1 MPRAPRIDW
10 PHLQTVLQET
20 TPYALTGRV
29 QEMVGLVIT
38 SRGPESAVGRICEI
52 EMSPPEESIT
62 AEVVGFRQGEVL
74 LMPQGEVRG
83 VRPHARVV
91 LQAREAMVQV
101 GETLL
106 GRVVDGL
113 GRPLDGKGPLNT
125 RLAYPLYAK
134 PLNPISREKIR
145 EPLDVGIR
153 AINGLL
159 TLGRGQRVGIFAGSG
174 VGKSTLLGMMAR
186 FTRSDV
192 SVIGLIGERGREV
205 KEFLDHDLG
214 EEGLTRSCV
223 VAATSDTPPLARLRG
238 AYLATAIAEYF
249 RDQGLHVL
257 LLMDSLTRF
266 AMAAREIGLAIGEP
280 PTARGY
286 TPSVFTRLPGL
297 LERAGACR
305 GKGSITGI
313 YTVLVEGDDLLE
325 PIADATRA
333 ILDGHIV
340 LTRELADRG
349 HYPAIDILGS
359 ISRLM
364 TQVVRPEHQHLRENL
379 VRVLAT
385 YRRAE
390 DLVNINAYVRGSNPD
405 IDYALEKI
413 EAVNSYLRQGAEEGI
428 SLARAVEDLESIFI
442 S

>member
-1 MPRAPRIDW
+1 MLPTRLIDFDF
-10 PHLQTVLQET
+10 LQRSVRQT
-20 TPYALTGRV
+20 TPFAFVGRV

-38 SRGPESAVGRICEI
+38 SQGPEGAVGRICEI
-52 EMSPPEESIT
+52 EMSPPDHPIT
-62 AEVVGFRQGEVL
+62 AEIVGFRQGKVL

-83 VRPHARVV
+83 MRPQARVV
-91 LQAREAMVQV
+91 LKTQGAVAPV
-101 GETLL
+101 GYSLL

-113 GRPLDGKGPLNT
+113 GRPLDNKGSLKTHLN
-125 RLAYPLYAK
+125 YPLYAE
-134 PLNPISREKIR
+134 PLNPIDRESIK

-153 AINGLL
+153 SINGLL
-159 TLGRGQRVGIFAGSG
+159 TLGKGQRVGIFAGSG
-174 VGKSTLLGMMAR
+174 VGKSTLMGMMAR
-186 FTRSDV
+186 FTGSDV
-192 SVIGLIGERGREV
+192 SVIALIGERGREV
-205 KEFLDHDLG
+205 KEFLENDLG
-214 EEGLTRSCV
+214 EEGLARSVV

-238 AYLATAIAEYF
+238 AYLATAMAEYF

-297 LERAGACR
+297 CERAGACR

-340 LTRELADRG
+340 LSRDLADRG
-349 HYPAIDILGS
+349 HYPAIDVLGS

-364 TQVVRPEHQHLRENL
+364 PQVTTPEHQRHRENL
-379 VRVLAT
+379 VRVLAA

-390 DLVNINAYVRGSNPD
+390 DLVNINAYVRGSNPE

-413 EAVNSYLRQGAEEGI
+413 EAVNRYLRQGIKQGI
-428 SLARAVEDLESIFI
+428 PLDQSINELEAIFV

>member
-1 MPRAPRIDW
+1 MLPTPRIDW
-10 PHLQTVLQET
+10 PRLMAALGQTS
-20 TPYALTGRV
+20 PYSLTGRV

-38 SRGPESAVGRICEI
+38 SRGPEGAVGRICEI
-52 EMSPPEESIT
+52 EMPPEEPIT
-62 AEVVGFRQGEVL
+62 AEIVGFRPGEVL

-83 VRPHARVV
+83 IRPQARVV
-91 LQAREAMVQV
+91 LQPREAVVQV
-101 GETLL
+101 GEALL
-106 GRVVDGL
+106 GRVLDGL
-113 GRPLDGKGPLNT
+113 GRPLDDKGPLNT
-125 RLAYPLYAK
+125 PLTYPLYAK

-145 EPLDVGIR
+145 EPLDVGVR

-174 VGKSTLLGMMAR
+174 VGKSTLLGMLAR
-186 FTRSDV
+186 FTRADV
-192 SVIGLIGERGREV
+192 SVVALIGERGREV

-214 EEGLTRSCV
+214 EEGLSRSCV

-249 RDQGLHVL
+249 RDQGKHVL

-305 GKGSITGI
+305 GKGSITGV

-364 TQVVRPEHQHLRENL
+364 SQVAEPPHQHLRENL
-379 VRVLAT
+379 VRVLAA

-390 DLVNINAYVRGSNPD
+390 DLVNINAYVRGSNPE

-413 EAVNSYLRQGAEEGI
+413 EAVNRYLRQDKDEGI
-428 SLARAVEDLESIFI
+428 SLDRAVKDLETIFI

>member
-1 MPRAPRIDW
+1 MPRPRIDW
-10 PHLQTVLQET
+10 PHLQTVLQQT

-29 QEMVGLVIT
+29 QEMVGLVIS

-52 EMSPPEESIT
+52 EMPPPEEPIT

-74 LMPQGEVRG
+74 LMPQGQVRG

-91 LQAREAMVQV
+91 LQPQEAMVQV

-106 GRVVDGL
+106 GRVLDGL
-113 GRPLDGKGPLNT
+113 GRPLDDKGPLNT

-134 PLNPISREKIR
+134 PLNPIRREKIR

-174 VGKSTLLGMMAR
+174 VGKSTLMGMMAR

-205 KEFLDHDLG
+205 KEFIDHDLG
-214 EEGLTRSCV
+214 EEGLARSCV
-223 VAATSDTPPLARLRG
+223 VAATSDTPPLTRLRG

-249 RDQGLHVL
+249 RDQGKHVL
-257 LLMDSLTRF
+257 LLMDSITRF

-297 LERAGACR
+297 LERAGACQ

-313 YTVLVEGDDLLE
+313 YTVLVDGDDLLE
-325 PIADATRA
+325 PIADATRS

-340 LTRELADRG
+340 LSRALADQG
-349 HYPAIDILGS
+349 HYPSIDILAS

-364 TQVVRPEHQHLRENL
+364 SQVAKPEHRHLRENL
-379 VRVLAT
+379 VRVLAA

-390 DLVNINAYVRGSNPD
+390 DLVNINAYVKGSNPE

-413 EAVNSYLRQGAEEGI
+413 EAVQRYLRQSADEGI
-428 SLARAVEDLESIFI
+428 SLERAVEDLEAIFI

>member
-1 MPRAPRIDW
+1 M
-10 PHLQTVLQET
+10 QTPPPINWLRLKEVMSKVS
-20 TPYALTGRV
+20 PYAHTGRV
-29 QEMVGLVIT
+29 LEMVGLVIT

-52 EMSPPEESIT
+52 EMPPPDGPIT

-83 VRPHARVV
+83 IRPKARVV
-91 LQAREAMVQV
+91 LKTREAMAPV
-101 GETLL
+101 GKALL

-113 GRPLDGKGPLNT
+113 GRPLDEKGPLNVAQT
-125 RLAYPLYAK
+125 YPLYAK
-134 PLNPISREKIR
+134 PLNPCARENIR
-145 EPLDVGIR
+145 QPLDVGIR
-153 AINGLL
+153 SINGLL

-174 VGKSTLLGMMAR
+174 VGKSTLMGMMAR
-186 FTRSDV
+186 YTRSDV
-192 SVIGLIGERGREV
+192 SVICLVGERGREV

-214 EEGLTRSCV
+214 EEGIARSCV

-297 LERAGACR
+297 LERAGACQ

-364 TQVVRPEHQHLRENL
+364 PQVVVSEHQRLRESL
-379 VRVLAT
+379 VRVLAA

-390 DLVNINAYVRGSNPD
+390 DLVNINAYVRGSNPE
-405 IDYALEKI
+405 IDHALDKI
-413 EAVNSYLRQGAEEGI
+413 EAVEHYLRQDTTEAV
-428 SLARAVEDLESIFI
+428 SLAQAVQEMEAIFA

>member
-1 MPRAPRIDW
+1 MPQPRIDW
-10 PHLQTVLQET
+10 PHLQTVLQQT

-52 EMSPPEESIT
+52 EMPPPEEPIT

-74 LMPQGEVRG
+74 LMPQGQVRG

-91 LQAREAMVQV
+91 LQAQEAMVQV

-106 GRVVDGL
+106 GRVLDGL
-113 GRPLDGKGPLNT
+113 GRPLDDKGPLNT

-134 PLNPISREKIR
+134 PLNPIQREKIR

-174 VGKSTLLGMMAR
+174 VGKSTLMGMMAR

-205 KEFLDHDLG
+205 KEFIDHDLG
-214 EEGLTRSCV
+214 EEGLARSCV

-249 RDQGLHVL
+249 RDQGKHVL
-257 LLMDSLTRF
+257 LLMDSITRF

-297 LERAGACR
+297 LERAGACQ

-313 YTVLVEGDDLLE
+313 YTVLVDGDDLLE
-325 PIADATRA
+325 PIADATRS

-340 LTRELADRG
+340 LSRALADQG
-349 HYPAIDILGS
+349 HYPSIDILAS

-364 TQVVRPEHQHLRENL
+364 SQVAKPEHRHLRENL
-379 VRVLAT
+379 VRVLAA

-390 DLVNINAYVRGSNPD
+390 DLVNINAYVKGSNPE

-413 EAVNSYLRQGAEEGI
+413 DAVQRYLRQSADEGI
-428 SLARAVEDLESIFI
+428 SLERAVEDLETIFI

>member
-1 MPRAPRIDW
+1 MPRPRIDW
-10 PHLQTVLQET
+10 PHLQTVLQQT
-20 TPYALTGRV
+20 MPYALTGRV
-29 QEMVGLVIT
+29 QEMVGLVIS

-52 EMSPPEESIT
+52 EMPPPEEPIT

-74 LMPQGEVRG
+74 LMPQGQVRG

-91 LQAREAMVQV
+91 LQSQEAMVQV

-106 GRVVDGL
+106 GRVLDGL
-113 GRPLDGKGPLNT
+113 GRPLDDKGPLNT

-134 PLNPISREKIR
+134 PLNPIRREKIR

-174 VGKSTLLGMMAR
+174 VGKSTLMGMMAR

-205 KEFLDHDLG
+205 KEFIDHDLG
-214 EEGLTRSCV
+214 EEGLARSCV
-223 VAATSDTPPLARLRG
+223 VAATSDTPPLTRLRG

-249 RDQGLHVL
+249 RDQGKHVL
-257 LLMDSLTRF
+257 LLMDSITRF

-297 LERAGACR
+297 LERAGACQ

-313 YTVLVEGDDLLE
+313 YTVLVDGDDLLE
-325 PIADATRA
+325 PIADATRS

-340 LTRELADRG
+340 LSRALADQG
-349 HYPAIDILGS
+349 HYPSIDILAS

-364 TQVVRPEHQHLRENL
+364 SQVAKPEHRHLRENL
-379 VRVLAT
+379 VRVLAA

-390 DLVNINAYVRGSNPD
+390 DLVNINAYVKGSNPE

-413 EAVNSYLRQGAEEGI
+413 EAVQRYLRQSADEGI
-428 SLARAVEDLESIFI
+428 SLERAVEDLEAIFI

>member
-1 MPRAPRIDW
+1 MPPPQPINW
-10 PHLQTVLQET
+10 QHLNAVLQQT
-20 TPYALTGRV
+20 TPYALTGMV

-38 SRGPESAVGRICEI
+38 SRGPECAVGRICEI
-52 EMSPPEESIT
+52 EMLPQEEPMA
-62 AEVVGFRQGEVL
+62 AEVVGFRQGKVL
-74 LMPQGEVRG
+74 LMPYGEVRG
-83 VRPHARVV
+83 LRPQSRVT
-91 LQAREAMVQV
+91 LLPREAMVPV

-106 GRVVDGL
+106 GRVIDGM
-113 GRPLDGKGPLNT
+113 GRSLDGKGPLNT
-125 RLAYPLYAK
+125 SLAYPLYAK
-134 PLNPISREKIR
+134 PLNPCHRENIK

-174 VGKSTLLGMMAR
+174 VGKSTLMGMMAR

-192 SVIGLIGERGREV
+192 SVIALIGERGREV
-205 KEFLDHDLG
+205 KEFLDYDLG
-214 EEGLTRSCV
+214 EQGLARSCV

-257 LLMDSLTRF
+257 LLLDSLTRF
-266 AMAAREIGLAIGEP
+266 AMAAREIGLTIGEP

-286 TPSVFTRLPGL
+286 TPSVFNRLPGL
-297 LERAGACR
+297 LERAGAYQ

-325 PIADATRA
+325 PIADSTRA

-364 TQVVRPEHQHLRENL
+364 PQVAKPEHQAQRESL
-379 VRVLAT
+379 FRVLAS

-413 EAVNSYLRQGAEEGI
+413 EAVNRYLSQNTEDGV
-428 SLARAVEDLESIFI
+428 SLERAVEELEAIFA

>member
-1 MPRAPRIDW
+1 MIATTNQDLLELIQKNDFREDLFYRLQVISFTLPPLRDRRGDIPLLAEYFLLRYAQLFDKRNVKFTSSALAALERAPW
-10 PHLQTVLQET
+10 PGNIRQLENAVARGVLLAEGNFVHPRDLQ
-20 TPYALTGRV
+20 
-29 QEMVGLVIT
+29 
-38 SRGPESAVGRICEI
+38 
-52 EMSPPEESIT
+52 
-62 AEVVGFRQGEVL
+62 AENQGEVL
-74 LMPQGEVRG
+74 
-83 VRPHARVV
+83 
-91 LQAREAMVQV
+91 
-101 GETLL
+101 
-106 GRVVDGL
+106 GRS
-113 GRPLDGKGPLNT
+113 PLPVP
-125 RLAYPLYAK
+125 RAYPLYAK
-134 PLNPISREKIR
+134 PLNPCHRENIK

-174 VGKSTLLGMMAR
+174 VGKSTLMGMMAR

-192 SVIGLIGERGREV
+192 SVIALIGERGREV
-205 KEFLDHDLG
+205 KEFLDYDLG
-214 EEGLTRSCV
+214 EQGLARSCV

-257 LLMDSLTRF
+257 LLLDSLTRF
-266 AMAAREIGLAIGEP
+266 AMAAREIGLTIGEP

-286 TPSVFTRLPGL
+286 TPSVFNRLPGL
-297 LERAGACR
+297 LERAGACQ

-325 PIADATRA
+325 PIADSTRA

-340 LTRELADRG
+340 LTRELADRS

-364 TQVVRPEHQHLRENL
+364 PQVAKPDHQAQRESL
-379 VRVLAT
+379 VRVLAS

-405 IDYALEKI
+405 IDYALDKI
-413 EAVNSYLRQGAEEGI
+413 EAVNHYLRQNTEEGV
-428 SLARAVEDLESIFI
+428 SLERAVEELEAIFAP
-442 S
+442 

>member
-1 MPRAPRIDW
+1 MSPTPQIDW
-10 PHLQTVLQET
+10 ARLPAALQQM
-20 TPYALTGRV
+20 TPYALSGRV

-38 SRGPESAVGRICEI
+38 SRGPEAAVGRICEI
-52 EMSPPEESIT
+52 EMPPPEGTIT
-62 AEVVGFRQGEVL
+62 AEIVGFRQGEVL

-83 VRPHARVV
+83 IRPQARVV
-91 LQAREAMVQV
+91 LQSQEATVQV
-101 GETLL
+101 GDALM
-106 GRVVDGL
+106 GRVMDGL
-113 GRPLDGKGPLNT
+113 GRMLDDKGPLHN
-125 RLAYPLYAK
+125 AISYPLYAK
-134 PLNPISREKIR
+134 PLNPICREKIR
-145 EPLDVGIR
+145 EPMDVGIR

-192 SVIGLIGERGREV
+192 SVVALIGERGREV
-205 KEFLDHDLG
+205 KEFIDHDLG
-214 EEGLTRSCV
+214 EEGLARSIV
-223 VAATSDTPPLARLRG
+223 VAATSDSPPLARLRG

-249 RDQGLHVL
+249 RDQGKHVL

-297 LERAGACR
+297 LERAGACQ

-340 LTRELADRG
+340 LSRDLADRG
-349 HYPAIDILGS
+349 HYPSIDILGS

-364 TQVVRPEHQHLRENL
+364 TQVSRPEHQHLRESL
-379 VRVLAT
+379 VRVLAA

-390 DLVNINAYVRGSNPD
+390 DLVNINAYVRGSNPE
-405 IDYALEKI
+405 IDYALDKI
-413 EAVNSYLRQGAEEGI
+413 EAVNRYLRQDKEEDV
-428 SLARAVEDLESIFI
+428 SLDRAVRDLEAIFI

>member
-1 MPRAPRIDW
+1 MRTPRKIDW
-10 PHLQTVLQET
+10 QGLHAAVGQT

-38 SRGPESAVGRICEI
+38 SRGPECAVGRICEI
-52 EMSPPEESIT
+52 EMPPPEAPIT

-83 VRPHARVV
+83 IRPQARVV
-91 LQAREAMVQV
+91 LQAREAMVPV

-113 GRPLDGKGPLNT
+113 GQPLDDQGPLNAT
-125 RLAYPLYAK
+125 RFYPLYAK
-134 PLNPISREKIR
+134 PLNPCARENIR

-192 SVIGLIGERGREV
+192 SVIALIGERGREV
-205 KEFLDHDLG
+205 KEFLEHDLG
-214 EEGLTRSCV
+214 EEGLAHSCV

-238 AYLATAIAEYF
+238 AYLATALAEYF
-249 RDQGLHVL
+249 RDQGLRVL
-257 LLMDSLTRF
+257 LLFDSLTRF
-266 AMAAREIGLAIGEP
+266 AMAAREVGLAIGEP

-297 LERAGACR
+297 LERAGACQ

-359 ISRLM
+359 VSRLM
-364 TQVVRPEHQHLRENL
+364 PQVARPEHQRHRESL
-379 VRVLAT
+379 VRVLAA
-385 YRRAE
+385 YRKAE
-390 DLVNINAYVRGSNPD
+390 DLVNINAYVRGSNPE

-413 EAVNSYLRQGAEEGI
+413 EAVNRYLRQDMNEGFF
-428 SLARAVEDLESIFI
+428 LPQAVQELEAIFVP
-442 S
+442 

>member
-1 MPRAPRIDW
+1 MSRPAQIDW
-10 PHLQTVLQET
+10 QYLQRALRQTS
-20 TPYALTGRV
+20 PYALTGRV

-38 SRGPESAVGRICEI
+38 SRGPECAVGRICEI
-52 EMSPPEESIT
+52 EMPPPEEPMT

-83 VRPHARVV
+83 IRPQARVT
-91 LQAREAMVQV
+91 LQTQEATANV
-101 GETLL
+101 GGSLL
-106 GRVVDGL
+106 GRVLDGL
-113 GRPLDGKGPLNT
+113 GRPLDDRGVLNPSE
-125 RLAYPLYAK
+125 AYPLYAK
-134 PLNPISREKIR
+134 PLNPVAREKIR

-186 FTRSDV
+186 YTRSDV
-192 SVIGLIGERGREV
+192 SVIALIGERGREV

-214 EEGLTRSCV
+214 EEGLARSCV
-223 VAATSDTPPLARLRG
+223 VAATSDSPPLARLRG

-340 LTRELADRG
+340 LSRELADRG

-364 TQVVRPEHQHLRENL
+364 PQVAKPEHLHLRENL
-379 VRVLAT
+379 VRVLAA

-390 DLVNINAYVRGSNPD
+390 DLVNINAYVRGSNPE
-405 IDYALEKI
+405 IDYALDKI
-413 EAVNSYLRQGAEEGI
+413 EAVNRYLRQGTEESI
-428 SLARAVEDLESIFI
+428 SLDQAIKDLETIFL

>member
-1 MPRAPRIDW
+1 MGQSAKIDFER
-10 PHLQTVLQET
+10 LQAVVGQTI
-20 TPYALTGRV
+20 PYAFVGRV

-38 SRGPESAVGRICEI
+38 SQGPEGAVGRICEI
-52 EMSPPEESIT
+52 EMPHPDGPIT
-62 AEVVGFRQGEVL
+62 AEIVGFRQGKVL
-74 LMPQGEVRG
+74 LMPQGEIRG
-83 VRPHARVV
+83 IRPQARVV
-91 LQAREAMVQV
+91 LQSQEAVVPV
-101 GETLL
+101 GQGLL

-113 GRPLDGKGPLNT
+113 GKPLDNKGPLVSQEGY
-125 RLAYPLYAK
+125 RLYAK
-134 PLNPISREKIR
+134 PLNPIERESIKA
-145 EPLDVGIR
+145 PLDVGVR
-153 AINGLL
+153 SINGLL

-174 VGKSTLLGMMAR
+174 VGKSTLMGMMAR

-192 SVIGLIGERGREV
+192 SVIALIGERGREV
-205 KEFLDHDLG
+205 KEFLENDLG
-214 EEGLTRSCV
+214 EEGLARSCV

-238 AYLATAIAEYF
+238 AYLATTIAEYF

-297 LERAGACR
+297 CERAGACQ

-340 LTRELADRG
+340 LSRDLADRG
-349 HYPAIDILGS
+349 HYPAIDVLGS

-364 TQVVRPEHQHLRENL
+364 PQVTNPEHQELRENL
-379 VRVLAT
+379 VRVLAA

-390 DLVNINAYVRGSNPD
+390 DLVNINAYVRGTNPE

-413 EAVNSYLRQGAEEGI
+413 EAVNRYLRQTMNHGV
-428 SLARAVEDLESIFI
+428 SLSQSIKELEAIFI

>member
-1 MPRAPRIDW
+1 MPQPRIDW
-10 PHLQTVLQET
+10 PHLQTVLRQT

-52 EMSPPEESIT
+52 EMPPPEEPIT

-74 LMPQGEVRG
+74 LMPQGQVRG

-91 LQAREAMVQV
+91 LQAQEAMVQV

-106 GRVVDGL
+106 GRVLDGL
-113 GRPLDGKGPLNT
+113 GRPLDDKGPLNT
-125 RLAYPLYAK
+125 RLTYPLYAK
-134 PLNPISREKIR
+134 PLNPIQREKIR

-174 VGKSTLLGMMAR
+174 VGKSTLMGMMAR

-205 KEFLDHDLG
+205 KEFIDHDLG
-214 EEGLTRSCV
+214 EEGLARSCV

-249 RDQGLHVL
+249 RDQGKHVL
-257 LLMDSLTRF
+257 LLMDSITRF

-297 LERAGACR
+297 LERAGACQ

-313 YTVLVEGDDLLE
+313 YTVLVDGDDLLE
-325 PIADATRA
+325 PIADATRS

-340 LTRELADRG
+340 LSRALADQG
-349 HYPAIDILGS
+349 HYPSIDILSS

-364 TQVVRPEHQHLRENL
+364 SQVAKPEHRHLRENL
-379 VRVLAT
+379 VRVLAA

-390 DLVNINAYVRGSNPD
+390 DLVNINAYVKGSNPE

-413 EAVNSYLRQGAEEGI
+413 DAVQRYLRQSADEGV
-428 SLARAVEDLESIFI
+428 SLESAVEDLEAIFI

>member
-1 MPRAPRIDW
+1 MPPPQPINW
-10 PHLQTVLQET
+10 PHLYAVLQET
-20 TPYALTGRV
+20 TPYALTGLV
-29 QEMVGLVIT
+29 QGMVGLVIT
-38 SRGPESAVGRICEI
+38 SRGPECAVGRICEV
-52 EMSPPEESIT
+52 EMPPEEPIT
-62 AEVVGFRQGEVL
+62 AEVVGFRQDEVL
-74 LMPQGEVRG
+74 LMPYGEMRG
-83 VRPHARVV
+83 LRPQSRVV
-91 LQAREAMVQV
+91 LQAREATVPV
-101 GETLL
+101 GENLL
-106 GRVVDGL
+106 GRVMDGL

-125 RLAYPLYAK
+125 SQAYPLYAK
-134 PLNPISREKIR
+134 PLNPCQRENIH

-205 KEFLDHDLG
+205 KEFLEYDLG
-214 EEGLTRSCV
+214 EEGLARSCV

-238 AYLATAIAEYF
+238 AYLATALAEYF

-257 LLMDSLTRF
+257 LLLDSLTRF

-297 LERAGACR
+297 LERAGAYQGR
-305 GKGSITGI
+305 GSITGI

-364 TQVVRPEHQHLRENL
+364 PQVAKPEHQTLRESL
-379 VRVLAT
+379 VRVLAS

-405 IDYALEKI
+405 IDYALDKI
-413 EAVNSYLRQGAEEGI
+413 EAVNLYLRQNTETGI
-428 SLARAVEDLESIFI
+428 SLEDAVQELEAIFAA
-442 S
+442 